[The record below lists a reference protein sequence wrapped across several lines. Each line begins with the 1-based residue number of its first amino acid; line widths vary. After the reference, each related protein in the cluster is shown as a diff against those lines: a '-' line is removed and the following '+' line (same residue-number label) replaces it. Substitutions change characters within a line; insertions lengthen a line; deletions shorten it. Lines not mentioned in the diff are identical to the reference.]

1 MALMKVL
8 VADKLDPAALDEM
21 RTLGVELSYQPE
33 LGADAL
39 PAAVKDVN
47 VLIVRG
53 TPVRAACMKAGVML
67 NLIIRA
73 GAGVKSIDVKTASER
88 GIYVADCPGKN
99 ATGVAELTMTLI
111 GCLDRRV
118 PDAID
123 SLRAGKW
130 EKQEFAKAKGLCGR
144 RLGIIGLGHVGRAVA
159 RLGLAYGMDM
169 HATSS
174 SLVPARAAELGVGWA
189 PNVLELAKRSDI
201 LCVHLELTERT
212 RGVISREVISALPN
226 GAILVNTA
234 DAGLMDWPALVELA
248 PMKDLR
254 VGLDVLPNEP
264 DTRVADYD
272 NAILHAGLVYATP
285 HIGASTDEAQIA
297 IAAETVRILR
307 SFMVKGD
314 VPNVVNIAANT
325 RGRYILV
332 VRFLDKVGA
341 LANVLGVL
349 KRHAIN
355 IQELENSVFE
365 GGRAGCAKIRTDT
378 RPSEACLT
386 EMMAFSDE
394 VLHVNLVTLPNLA

>member
-159 RLGLAYGMDM
+159 RLGLAYGMDV
-169 HATSS
+169 HATSR

-394 VLHVNLVTLPNLA
+394 VLHVNLVPLPNLA